1 MSVSP
6 SPVDAK
12 GGFERRTVLRAAAWS
27 VPVVAAAVAVP
38 LAAASVAAPD
48 PAPAPGGG
56 LSVWQGGTS
65 VQTWTVSQP
74 NRVQVNTGQSLGF
87 EAFDPETGDTV
98 PAGTYRSGV
107 VTVTVQW
114 GAGNGVPTPESYRI
128 EERAMNGWTRVGAL
142 PAAGTTGV
150 VEYTYSGILNGSAN
164 IVTLPVVWLYPA
176 AGGSLTPTYVNTS
189 LSSEFISEKTSGSR
203 VP

>member
-1 MSVSP
+1 MTVSP
-6 SPVDAK
+6 TPAAK
-12 GGFERRTVLRAAAWS
+12 GAVERRTVLKAAAWS

-38 LAAASVAAPD
+38 LAAASVTPE
-48 PAPAPGGG
+48 PQPAPGGG

-74 NRVQVNTGQSLGF
+74 NRVQINTGQSLGF
-87 EAFDPETGDTV
+87 EAFDPESGDTV

-128 EERAMNGWTRVGAL
+128 EERTLNGWTRVGAL
-142 PAAGTTGV
+142 PDAGVSGV

-164 IVTLPVVWLYPA
+164 IVTLPVVWLYPT